1 MARNYY
7 SYKNFHCYVKWS
19 DWHKIEQRA
28 ALCNL
33 KPTTFIKRM
42 SLHGVI
48 KLYDIGELNRL
59 NVELGR
65 IGNNVNQVAK
75 LANETHSVTAS
86 DLANIRQYIY
96 GIRDDVHEFLDKIEE
111 KDL

>member
-1 MARNYY
+1 MAT
-7 SYKNFHCYVKWS
+7 
-19 DWHKIEQRA
+19 DGI
-28 ALCNL
+28 
-33 KPTTFIKRM
+33 IK
-42 SLHGVI
+42 V
-48 KLYDIGELNRL
+48 YDIGELNRL
-59 NVELGR
+59 NVELSR

-96 GIRDDVHEFLDKIEE
+96 GIRDDVRDYLDKIEE